1 MHAASDA
8 VSVDEIHDR
17 TMGDVVSPAG
27 APSRNSLCPY
37 VVGAFDCVDLLRRS
51 GQAYDASVSTF
62 ETGDEAVHRGH
73 GVALR
78 IDGDERDFDRSFSVK
93 TPSQMHELGKR
104 GGTRV
109 QAVRE
114 AERQYDGVPALGR

>member
-1 MHAASDA
+1 
-8 VSVDEIHDR
+8 
-17 TMGDVVSPAG
+17 MGDVVSPAG

-37 VVGAFDCVDLLRRS
+37 VVGAFDCVDLRRRS
-51 GQAYDASVSTF
+51 GQPNDASVSTF
-62 ETGDEAVHRGH
+62 ETDDEPVHRGH

-78 IDGDERDFDRSFSVK
+78 IDRDERDLDRTLSVK
-93 TPSQMHELGKR
+93 TPSQMRELGKR
-104 GGTRV
+104 RGTRV